1 MLAILKFLYYA
12 TKGHR
17 LRPWRSPYLRW
28 RIETF
33 SGVHAEN
40 VDRHIFFS
48 FLWQQRHQ
56 LVHFLRWIGEIR
68 AVAATQ
74 PESHPTQ

>member
-1 MLAILKFLYYA
+1 MLSALRFWWSA
-12 TKGHR
+12 TRGYR

-33 SGVHAEN
+33 SGVKADQ

-48 FLWQQRHQ
+48 FLWQQRRQ
-56 LVHFLRWIGEIR
+56 LGHFLRWTGEMR
-68 AVAATQ
+68 EYAAGRE
-74 PESHPTQ
+74 PK